1 MDLQKWWTEPYDS
14 RFRHIV
20 EDKLNEHIYW
30 PSGLELT
37 DEAVRMLSECS
48 LAYKSEEYQTLVAE
62 TAAHDLKNT
71 LRIRESSIQVGGPS
85 KFRTFKVNART
96 IMAAV
101 GKADWEINKENCG
114 LLVGTSKAAKKC

>member
-1 MDLQKWWTEPYDS
+1 MDLRKWWTEPYDS
-14 RFRHIV
+14 RFRHLV
-20 EDKLNEHIYW
+20 EWKLNEYIYW

-62 TAAHDLKNT
+62 TAAQDLKNT

-85 KFRTFKVNART
+85 KFRTFKVNAKT
-96 IMAAV
+96 IMEAV

-114 LLVGTSKAAKKC
+114 NCKNCKK